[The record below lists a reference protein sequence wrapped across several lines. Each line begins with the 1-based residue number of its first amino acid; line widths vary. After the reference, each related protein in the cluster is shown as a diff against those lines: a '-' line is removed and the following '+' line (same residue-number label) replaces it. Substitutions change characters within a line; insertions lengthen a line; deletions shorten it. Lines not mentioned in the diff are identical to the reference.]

1 MKHKLFAILF
11 LFLTINLK
19 AQNNDS
25 LVLSKIF
32 KEALKKGEAYTML
45 DSLANGI
52 GGRLSGSIQAQKAVE
67 WGYRTMVNY
76 GFDSVWLQPVM
87 VPHWVRGSK
96 EECYLKITQKSHFY
110 REKLNICALGG
121 SIATP
126 ILGIT
131 AKVIVVDS
139 ISDLVKL
146 GRDKIEGN
154 IVLFNRPMDES
165 QVGTFTAYGGAVDQ
179 RWAGPSI
186 AASYGAVATLCRS
199 MEVGLS
205 HYPHTG
211 SMRYTDSLPKIPCAA
226 IATID
231 ADELAKQCKLH
242 PDAEVTIKM
251 SCETLPDEL
260 SYNVI
265 GEIKGSKYPNE
276 IVVFGGHLDSWDN
289 GDGAH
294 DDGAGCV
301 QSIEVL
307 RLIKALNL
315 RPERTTRAVLFM
327 NEENGLRGGK
337 KYAELALM
345 NKEKHIAAIESDEG
359 GFTPRGFGLT
369 ADSLKFK
376 KFQTWAP
383 LFYPYH
389 IYEFLPHGGGADIGP
404 LREQGVPVLDYKPDS
419 QRYFD
424 FHHTEID
431 TFQHVNKRELHMGAA
446 ALASLVWLI
455 ANNGW

>member
-1 MKHKLFAILF
+1 MKKITFSFLGF
-11 LFLTINLK
+11 LFCLSSTT
-19 AQNNDS
+19 QTQDS
-25 LVLSKIF
+25 LVLAKIF
-32 KEALKKGEAYTML
+32 SNELKHGKAYEML
-45 DSLANGI
+45 DTLSNKI
-52 GGRLSGSIQAQKAVE
+52 GGRLSGSPQAQKAVE
-67 WGYRTMVNY
+67 WGYRTMKKY

-87 VPHWVRGSK
+87 VPHWVRGKKESCELQIKTSTHHSK
-96 EECYLKITQKSHFY
+96 
-110 REKLNICALGG
+110 EKLNICALGG

-126 ILGIT
+126 LEGIK
-131 AKVIVVDS
+131 AQVIIVDS
-139 ISDLVKL
+139 VSDLIKL
-146 GRDKIEGN
+146 GRDKVQGK
-154 IVLFNRPMDES
+154 IVFFNRPMDES

-186 AASYGAVATLCRS
+186 AASYGAVGTLCRS

-205 HYPHTG
+205 HHPHTG

-226 IATID
+226 IATLD
-231 ADELAKQCKLH
+231 ADELANKIHQF
-242 PDAEVTIKM
+242 PTAEVFIQM
-251 SCETLPDEL
+251 NCETLADEL
-260 SYNVI
+260 SYNVV
-265 GEIKGSKYPNE
+265 GEMKGSKKPDE

-301 QSIEVL
+301 QSIEVI
-307 RLIKALNL
+307 RLFITLGL
-315 RPERTTRAVLFM
+315 RPERTVRVVLFM

-337 KYAELALM
+337 KYAELALL

-359 GFTPRGFGLT
+359 GFTPRGFGIS
-369 ADSLKFK
+369 ADSAKYKRL
-376 KFQTWAP
+376 QSWAS

-389 IYEFLPHGGGADIGP
+389 IYEFHPHGGGADIGP
-404 LREQGVPVLDYKPDS
+404 LQQQGVPALDYKPDS

-431 TFQHVNKRELHMGAA
+431 KFENVNKRELHMGAA